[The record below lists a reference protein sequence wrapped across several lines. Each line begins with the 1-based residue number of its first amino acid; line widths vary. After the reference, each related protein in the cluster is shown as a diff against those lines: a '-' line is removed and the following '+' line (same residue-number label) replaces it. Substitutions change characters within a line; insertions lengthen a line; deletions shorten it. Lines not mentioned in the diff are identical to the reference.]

1 MTAGS
6 LETWVCFRLP
16 VSWKQPESPHFS
28 FYTLDSWG
36 RGNDI
41 PKDTGLFAIL
51 RVAQQDGP
59 WEPRS
64 DQALG
69 SSQNYY
75 QLLRLRFSVLVWFGF
90 AGESLGLQAIHQ
102 RKLQVIKLI
111 S

>member
-16 VSWKQPESPHFS
+16 VSRKQPESPHFS
-28 FYTLDSWG
+28 FYTPDSWG

-41 PKDTGLFAIL
+41 PKDPGLFAIL
-51 RVAQQDGP
+51 LMAWQVGP
-59 WEPRS
+59 WEPRP

-90 AGESLGLQAIHQ
+90 AGERLGLQAIHQ